1 MGAMHNDL
9 NRCSFMYD
17 EARRCRNPQETPG
30 ASFCYYHARRKEKQ
44 EQRKDRASRLLAS
57 QALFAWLANH
67 PLDTAT
73 QIHGAVNQLF
83 LCVAGNL
90 ISARRADSMVRM
102 ARLMMKAV
110 PDLRREYNDSWRSRQ
125 MRKKE
130 DFQEEI
136 RLLLAVVCAQHE
148 SEAGLHGAG
157 DSPEPEGPMDP
168 PPAKAAAVAAA
179 A

>member
-17 EARRCRNPQETPG
+17 HQRRCLNPQETPG
-30 ASFCYYHARRKEKQ
+30 ATFCYYHARRKEK
-44 EQRKDRASRLLAS
+44 EQARSDGLTSR
-57 QALFAWLANH
+57 ALFAWLASH

-73 QIHGAVNQLF
+73 QINRALNQLY
-83 LCVAGNL
+83 LCVAGDL

-102 ARLMMKAV
+102 ARMLLKTV
-110 PDLRREYNDSWRSRQ
+110 VEVNREARDPFRVDHVQ
-125 MRKKE
+125 KK
-130 DFQEEI
+130 DRFQQEI
-136 RLLLAVVCAQHE
+136 RYLLAVAAAQD
-148 SEAGLHGAG
+148 AG